1 MYLARDLAIN
11 GGTPVT
17 TQATP
22 PWPYFE
28 DDEIEA
34 VSRVLR
40 SGKVN
45 YWTGNE
51 AVAFE
56 AQFAEYLGAAHAI
69 ALANGT
75 VSLELALYALG
86 IGPGDDVIVTPR
98 TFIASAS
105 CVVARGARPVL
116 ADIDRTSGN
125 LTASSIETALTP
137 ATKAV
142 IVVHLGGWPCEM
154 DEIMALAAKHDLV
167 VIEDCAQSLGG
178 TYRGRT
184 LGTIGHA
191 GSFSFCQD
199 KIMTTGGEG
208 GMLAL
213 SDEALFETA
222 WSYKDHGKSYRL
234 ARGSAPAAGTSFRWL
249 HESFGTNWRM
259 TEMQAAIGRIA
270 LAKVP
275 GWVERRRAFAR
286 LLDACVS
293 GLPELRLAAPAP
305 HEGHAYYKYYTYVI
319 PEALAPDW
327 DRDRIAQA
335 VQAEGIPCFSG
346 SCPEIY
352 REKAFENAGLA
363 PAERL
368 PVAKELGETS
378 LMLLVHPTLAERD
391 IDMACEALTKVM
403 TVAAAS

>member
-11 GGTPVT
+11 GGRPVT
-17 TQATP
+17 TQAPP

-28 DDEIEA
+28 DDEIDA

-40 SGKVN
+40 SGRVN
-45 YWTGNE
+45 YWTGTE
-51 AVAFE
+51 TVAFE
-56 AQFAEYLGAAHAI
+56 EQFAEYLGTGRAI

-75 VSLELALYALG
+75 VSLELALHALG

-105 CVVARGARPVL
+105 CVVMNGARPVF

-125 LTASSIETALTP
+125 LTAATIEAALTP

-154 DEIMALAAKHDLV
+154 DAIMALAAEHDLV

-178 TYRGRT
+178 THNGRM

-208 GMLAL
+208 GMLAVN
-213 SDEALFETA
+213 DGALFETA

-234 ARGSAPAAGTSFRWL
+234 ARGSAPAGDTSFRWL

-270 LAKVP
+270 LIKVP
-275 GWVERRRAFAR
+275 GWVERRRGFAR
-286 LLDACVS
+286 LLDACVA
-293 GLPELRLAAPAP
+293 GLPGLRLTVPGP
-305 HEGHAYYKYYTYVI
+305 HEGHAYYKYYTYAI
-319 PEALAPDW
+319 PEALAPGW
-327 DRDRIAQA
+327 DRDRIARA

-368 PVAKELGETS
+368 PVARELGETS
-378 LMLLVHPTLAERD
+378 LMLLVHPTLSEHN
-391 IDMACEALTKVM
+391 IEMACEALTKVM
-403 TVAAAS
+403 TVAAES